1 MPLTIYKRGKFW
13 HYRGTVA
20 GRRLRGSTG
29 ATDKRIAER
38 IAAEREARAWRG
50 HLDGPEAHLT
60 FAQAAIAYRTDRRP
74 TRFLDAIEDYWRD
87 TPVRDITAGA
97 IRASAIQLYPNAGP
111 ATRNRQVIVPTQAI
125 INHAA
130 EMEWCPPI
138 RVRRFP
144 VERRSRP
151 PATRDW
157 VNAFAEHA
165 SPHLGALCLFMFGT
179 GARLGE
185 ACALTWADVDL
196 DKRTARIRQTKVGRE
211 RIAHLPT
218 PVLVAMANIPSNR
231 RPDEPVFR
239 YARRDS
245 VRPVWM
251 KVCERAGI
259 APLSPHACRHG
270 FATAMLHAGFDVKT
284 TAERGGWS
292 SPTVLLNT
300 YAHAIADPTVTDA
313 VFGTDLT
320 QDAGEAAPSDGR
332 KRRNRK

>member
-1 MPLTIYKRGKFW
+1 MPLKIHRRGKIW

-29 ATDKRIAER
+29 ATDKAIAER
-38 IAAEREARAWRG
+38 IAAEREARAWQG
-50 HLDGPEAHLT
+50 HLDGPQAHLT
-60 FAQAAIAYRTDRRP
+60 FAQAAIAYRADGRS
-74 TRFLDAIEDYWRD
+74 TRFLEAIEDHWRD
-87 TPVRDITAGA
+87 TPVKDITSGA
-97 IRASAIQLYPNAGP
+97 IRASALQLYPKAGP

-130 EMEWCPPI
+130 ELEWCAPI

-144 VERRSRP
+144 VERRIKQ
-151 PATRDW
+151 PATRQW
-157 VNAFAEHA
+157 VEAFAAHA
-165 SPHLGALCLFMFGT
+165 SPHLGAMCLFMFGT

-196 DKRTARIRQTKVGRE
+196 DARTARIRQTKVGRE

-218 PVLVAMANIPSNR
+218 PVLVAIANSPSNR
-231 RPDEPVFR
+231 RPADPVFR
-239 YARRDS
+239 YIRRDS

-251 KVCERAGI
+251 KVCDRAGI
-259 APLSPHACRHG
+259 ARLSPHACRHG

-284 TAERGGWS
+284 TADRGGWS

-300 YAHAIADPTVTDA
+300 YAHAVADPTVTDA
-313 VFGTDLT
+313 LFDTDMTQPTDQERLSNGT
-320 QDAGEAAPSDGR
+320 
-332 KRRNRK
+332 KRGNRN

>member
-1 MPLTIYKRGKFW
+1 MPLKIHRRGKIW

-29 ATDKRIAER
+29 ATDKAIAER
-38 IAAEREARAWRG
+38 IAAEREARAWQG

-60 FAQAAIAYRTDRRP
+60 FAQAAIAYRADGRA
-74 TRFLDAIEDYWRD
+74 TRFLEPIEDHWRD
-87 TPVRDITAGA
+87 TPVKDITGGA
-97 IRASAIQLYPNAGP
+97 IRASALQLCPNAGP

-130 EMEWCPPI
+130 ELEWCAPI

-144 VERRSRP
+144 VERRIKQ
-151 PATRDW
+151 PATRQW
-157 VNAFAEHA
+157 AEAFAAHA

-196 DKRTARIRQTKVGRE
+196 DARTARIRQTKVGRE

-218 PVLVAMANIPSNR
+218 PVLVAIANIPSNR
-231 RPDEPVFR
+231 RPAEPVFR

-251 KVCERAGI
+251 KVCDRAGI
-259 APLSPHACRHG
+259 ARLSPHACRHG

-284 TAERGGWS
+284 TADRGGWS

-300 YAHAIADPTVTDA
+300 YAHAVADPTVTDA
-313 VFGTDLT
+313 LFDTDVT
-320 QDAGEAAPSDGR
+320 QPTDQERLSSGK
-332 KRRNRK
+332 KRGNRS